1 MIRNHDPAVIGK
13 ESRMTGKI
21 GKGKLISRRGFIAAS
36 LAAASAA
43 GLRAKERVVGQVP
56 AVPAQ
61 PPAQD
66 KPMPKIKEYRRLGR
80 TGYKVSDISFGAGP
94 LSNANV
100 LRAALDAGVNYIDT
114 AEHYERGG
122 SERTI
127 GEVLKTHDRK
137 SLFITTKLNL
147 SFSKQI
153 TKADIRTRFMK
164 CLERMGT
171 DHADCLMIHMCT
183 LAEVKYEP
191 YHELIG
197 ELKAE
202 GKVRFSGLSNHG
214 ADLSLFGRLD
224 DPMDQVVLAAA
235 EDGRFD
241 IMLFVYNFLQR
252 EAGERILKAC
262 AAKDVGVTLMK
273 SDPGLIVESERE
285 VLSSMEARYK
295 KDGKEVPEAVK
306 KLFLKAAERT
316 AVTEAFLKKHGIAGP
331 EKTRDAAVKF
341 CLNDPGVHAVCPS
354 INSFEALEAFVSLS
368 GQKLELKDE
377 AVLDDYREVYGS
389 SYCRHACGL
398 CEASC
403 PRGVPVNTIMRYE
416 YYFAAKGREK
426 EAMGLYAAAGGRGL
440 DAGECAGC
448 AGYCEAACPYGVPIQ
463 AKLLMAHEDLTP

>member
-1 MIRNHDPAVIGK
+1 
-13 ESRMTGKI
+13 MTKKTE
-21 GKGKLISRRGFIAAS
+21 KGKTISRRGFIGAS
-36 LAAASAA
+36 LAVASAA
-43 GLRAKERVVGQVP
+43 GLRAKERVIGQVP

-61 PPAQD
+61 SIAQD
-66 KPMPKIKEYRRLGR
+66 KPTPKIKEYRTLGR
-80 TGYKVSDISFGAGP
+80 TGYKVSDISFGGGP

-100 LRAALDAGVNYIDT
+100 LRAALDAGINYIDT

-127 GEVLKTHDRK
+127 GEALKTHDRK

-153 TKADIRTRFMK
+153 TKADIRTRYMK

-171 DHADCLMIHMCT
+171 DYADCLMIHMCT

-224 DPMDQVVLAAA
+224 DPMDRVVLAAA

-252 EAGERILKAC
+252 EAGEKILKVC

-273 SDPGLIVESERE
+273 SDPGLIVEAERE
-285 VLSSMEARYK
+285 VLNSMEARYK
-295 KDGKEVPEAVK
+295 KDGKEVPDAVK
-306 KLFLKAAERT
+306 KLILKAAERT

-341 CLNDPGVHAVCPS
+341 CLNHPGVHAVCPS

-377 AVLDDYREVYGS
+377 
-389 SYCRHACGL
+389 
-398 CEASC
+398 
-403 PRGVPVNTIMRYE
+403 P
-416 YYFAAKGREK
+416 
-426 EAMGLYAAAGGRGL
+426 
-440 DAGECAGC
+440 
-448 AGYCEAACPYGVPIQ
+448 
-463 AKLLMAHEDLTP
+463 

>member
-1 MIRNHDPAVIGK
+1 L
-13 ESRMTGKI
+13 SRKI
-21 GKGKLISRRGFIAAS
+21 EERKTISRRGFIGAS
-36 LAAASAA
+36 LATVSAA
-43 GLRAKERVVGQVP
+43 GLRAKERVVGQ
-56 AVPAQ
+56 ATAAPAQ
-61 PPAQD
+61 APAQD
-66 KPMPKIKEYRRLGR
+66 RPVPKIKEYRTLGR
-80 TGYKVSDISFGAGP
+80 TGYKVSDISIGGGP

-100 LRAALDAGVNYIDT
+100 LRAALDAGVNYVDT

-137 SLFITTKLNL
+137 SMFITTKLNL
-147 SFSKQI
+147 SFNKAV
-153 TKADIRTRFMK
+153 TKADIRDRYMK

-171 DHADCLMIHMCT
+171 NYADCLMIHMCT
-183 LAEVKYEP
+183 LAQVKYEP

-235 EDGRFD
+235 ADGRFD

-252 EAGERILKAC
+252 EAGERALKAC

-273 SDPGLIVESERE
+273 SDPGLIVEQERE
-285 VLSSMEARYK
+285 SLNSMEARYK

-306 KLFLKAAERT
+306 KLILTSAERT
-316 AVTEAFLKKHGIAGP
+316 ARTEAFLKKHGIAGP
-331 EKTRDAAVKF
+331 EKTRDAAIKF
-341 CLNDPGVHAVCPS
+341 CLNNPGVHAVCPS

-377 AVLDDYREVYGS
+377 AMLGDYRDVYGT
-389 SYCRHACGL
+389 SYCRHACGI

-403 PRGVPVNTIMRYE
+403 PRGVPVNTVMRYE
-416 YYFAAKGREK
+416 YYFSAKGREK
-426 EAMGLYAAAGGRGL
+426 EAMGLYAAVSDRGL
-440 DAGECAGC
+440 GAAECAGC
-448 AGYCEAACPYGVPIQ
+448 SGPCEGACPYGVPIQ
-463 AKLLMAHEDLTP
+463 GKLLLAHENLTP

>member
-1 MIRNHDPAVIGK
+1 MNKTTERG
-13 ESRMTGKI
+13 R
-21 GKGKLISRRGFIAAS
+21 KLTRRGFIGAS

-43 GLRAKERVVGQVP
+43 GLRAKERITGQVP
-56 AVPAQ
+56 AQPAQAIIPAQ
-61 PPAQD
+61 PEL
-66 KPMPKIKEYRRLGR
+66 KIKEYRTLGR
-80 TGYKVSDISFGAGP
+80 TGYKVSDISFGGGP

-100 LRAALDAGVNYIDT
+100 LRAAIDAGINYIDT

-153 TKADIRTRFMK
+153 TKADIRTRYMK
-164 CLERMGT
+164 CLERMGA
-171 DHADCLMIHMCT
+171 DYADCLMIHMCT

-224 DPMDQVVLAAA
+224 DPMDQVVLAAV

-252 EAGERILKAC
+252 EAGEKILKAC

-273 SDPGLIVESERE
+273 SDPGLIVETERE
-285 VLSSMEARYK
+285 ALNSMEARYR
-295 KDGKEVPEAVK
+295 KDGKEVPDAVK

-316 AVTEAFLKKHGIAGP
+316 AVTEAFLKKHGLAGP
-331 EKTRDAAVKF
+331 EKTRDAAIKF
-341 CLNDPGVHAVCPS
+341 CLNNPCVHAVCPS

-368 GQKLELKDE
+368 GQKLEIKEE
-377 AVLDDYREVYGS
+377 AVLDDCREICGS

-398 CEASC
+398 CESSC

-426 EAMGLYAAAGGRGL
+426 EAMGLYSALVEGGR
-440 DAGECAGC
+440 DAEECAGC

-463 AKLLMAHEDLTP
+463 AKLLMAHENLTP

>member
-1 MIRNHDPAVIGK
+1 
-13 ESRMTGKI
+13 MTRKAETD
-21 GKGKLISRRGFIAAS
+21 KTISRRGFIGAS
-36 LAAASAA
+36 LAAVSAA
-43 GLRAKERVVGQVP
+43 GLRAKERALGQVA

-61 PPAQD
+61 APAQD
-66 KPMPKIKEYRRLGR
+66 KPMPKIREFRTLGR
-80 TGYKVSDISFGAGP
+80 TGFKVSDISFGGGP

-100 LRAALDAGVNYIDT
+100 LRAALDAGINYVDT

-153 TKADIRTRFMK
+153 TKADMRTRFMK

-224 DPMDQVVLAAA
+224 DPMDKVVLAAA

-241 IMLFVYNFLQR
+241 VMLFVYNFLQR
-252 EAGERILKAC
+252 EAGERIIKAC
-262 AAKDVGVTLMK
+262 AAKNVGVTLMK
-273 SDPGLIVESERE
+273 SDPGLIVATEKE
-285 VLSSMEARYK
+285 VLDSMEARAK
-295 KDGKEVPEAVK
+295 KDGKEIPEAVVK
-306 KLFLKAAERT
+306 AKLRAAER
-316 AVTEAFLKKHGIAGP
+316 AALTEAFMKKHGFSGEQKA
-331 EKTRDAAVKF
+331 RDAAIMF
-341 CLNDPGVHAVCPS
+341 CLNNPGVHAVCPS
-354 INSFEALEAFVSLS
+354 INSFESLEAFVSLS
-368 GQKLELKDE
+368 GRKLDL
-377 AVLDDYREVYGS
+377 AAAALLDDCGEAFGS

-398 CEASC
+398 CESSC

-426 EAMGLYAAAGGRGL
+426 EAMGLYSSVSGRGL
-440 DAGECAGC
+440 GAGECAGC
-448 AGYCEAACPYGVPIQ
+448 AGYCEAACPHGVPIQ
-463 AKLLMAHEDLTP
+463 AKLLMAHENLTP

>member
-1 MIRNHDPAVIGK
+1 
-13 ESRMTGKI
+13 MTGKTE
-21 GKGKLISRRGFIAAS
+21 KSKLISRRGFIGAS
-36 LAAASAA
+36 LAAATAA
-43 GLRAKERVVGQVP
+43 GLRAKERVIGQVP
-56 AVPAQ
+56 AIPAQ
-61 PPAQD
+61 PVAQD
-66 KPMPKIKEYRRLGR
+66 KPMSKIKEYRRLGR
-80 TGYKVSDISFGAGP
+80 TGYKVSDISIGGGP

-100 LRAALDAGVNYIDT
+100 LRAAIEAGVNYVDT
-114 AEHYERGG
+114 AEHYENGG

-127 GEVLKTHDRK
+127 GEALQTHDRK

-147 SFSKQI
+147 SFNKAVSK
-153 TKADIRTRFMK
+153 AGIRDRFMK
-164 CLERMGT
+164 CLERMKT
-171 DHADCLMIHMCT
+171 DYADCLMIHMCT
-183 LAEVKYEP
+183 LAQVKYEP

-252 EAGERILKAC
+252 EAGDRILKAC

-273 SDPGLIVESERE
+273 CDPGLIVATEKE
-285 VLSSMEARYK
+285 VLDSAEARYK
-295 KDGKEVPEAVK
+295 KDGKEVPEAVVK
-306 KLFLKAAERT
+306 AKLRAAERAAERA
-316 AVTEAFLKKHGIAGP
+316 AVTEAFMKKHGLAG
-331 EKTRDAAVKF
+331 EQKTRNAAIRF
-341 CLNDPGVHAVCPS
+341 CLNHPGVHAVCPS
-354 INSFEALEAFVSLS
+354 INSFESLDAFVSLS
-368 GQKLELKDE
+368 GQKLDIAAA
-377 AVLDDYREVYGS
+377 AVLDDCREAYGS

-398 CEASC
+398 CEGSC

-426 EAMGLYAAAGGRGL
+426 EAMGLYAAVSDRGL

-448 AGYCEAACPYGVPIQ
+448 AGPCEAACPYGVPIQ
-463 AKLLMAHEDLTP
+463 AKLLMAHENLTP